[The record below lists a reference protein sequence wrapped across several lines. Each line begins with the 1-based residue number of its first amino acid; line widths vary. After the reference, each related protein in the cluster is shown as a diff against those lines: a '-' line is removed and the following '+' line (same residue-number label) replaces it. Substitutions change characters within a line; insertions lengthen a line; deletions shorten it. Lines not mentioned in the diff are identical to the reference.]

1 MALPEFCLLVRIRP
15 KEAYDPGGKAA
26 AELKGVAPEA
36 EETLDLALAA
46 AFTSMSLRDR
56 WRDPVVDADLVLT
69 VEALELVLP
78 VELLLAESGRF
89 RLS

>member
-1 MALPEFCLLVRIRP
+1 M
-15 KEAYDPGGKAA
+15 
-26 AELKGVAPEA
+26 
-36 EETLDLALAA
+36 ALAA

-69 VEALELVLP
+69 VEALEALLP

-89 RLS
+89 RLSCELDDERSDCGKDTMLSELRRCDCRAFW